1 MDCAVDLRCVSFAAA
16 FGSGRADLVDDD
28 LLMGADVALEAAC
41 RDRLLALHEAVPALL
56 LDLIRHGLAE
66 IVGRRALYGLIAEA
80 ADPVEHRSIEPVEQE
95 SKFLFGLARE
105 ADDEG
110 RPQGDAGA
118 DVTPGADAIERLF
131 LGRRPP

>member
-28 LLMGADVALEAAC
+28 LLTGADVALEAAC

-66 IVGRRALYGLIAEA
+66 IVGRRVLYGLIAEP
-80 ADPVEHRSIEPVEQE
+80 ADPVEPRSTEPVGQE
-95 SKFLFGLARE
+95 RKCPY
-105 ADDEG
+105 G
-110 RPQGDAGA
+110 RA
-118 DVTPGADAIERLF
+118 PGA
-131 LGRRPP
+131 